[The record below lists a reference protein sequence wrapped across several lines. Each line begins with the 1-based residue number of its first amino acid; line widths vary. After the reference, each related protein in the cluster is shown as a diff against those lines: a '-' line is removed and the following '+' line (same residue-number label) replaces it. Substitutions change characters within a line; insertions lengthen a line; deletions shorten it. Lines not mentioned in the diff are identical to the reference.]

1 MDTKKKIFATAQQ
14 KNRSD
19 GSLVELA
26 YDDVIRVLP
35 SASSG
40 VASSDSY
47 HLLEG
52 QSVTA
57 FSCPDPKCISGT
69 PPLMTS
75 GLLAIEVQKPTEI
88 VASMPGGPACLVAGA
103 NGSQISIP
111 IFDASIGT
119 GKTLCEALS
128 WYRTRVGR
136 GVAFHVYEITDAP
149 GELAQLQSK
158 HIAIP
163 IPSMES
169 LSVAAIASAE
179 DEDEAETVS
188 TRSIA

>member
-1 MDTKKKIFATAQQ
+1 MDTKKMIFSTAQQ

-47 HLLEG
+47 HVLEG

-69 PPLMTS
+69 PPLKA
-75 GLLAIEVQKPTEI
+75 GGPLAIEVQKPTEI
-88 VASMPGGPACLVAGA
+88 VAPMPGGPACLVAGA
-103 NGSQISIP
+103 NGSRISIP

-119 GKTLCEALS
+119 GKTLCDALS
-128 WYRTRVGR
+128 WYRTRVGM

-149 GELAQLQSK
+149 SELSQLQSK

-169 LSVAAIASAE
+169 LSVAAVASAE
-179 DEDEAETVS
+179 EEEAETVS
-188 TRSIA
+188 TRSMA

>member
-1 MDTKKKIFATAQQ
+1 MDTKKIFSTAQQ

-19 GSLVELA
+19 GSLVELT

-35 SASSG
+35 SPSSS
-40 VASSDSY
+40 VASSDSF

-57 FSCPDPKCISGT
+57 FSCPDPKCLSGT
-69 PPLMTS
+69 PPLKAGSPLT
-75 GLLAIEVQKPTEI
+75 IEVQKPTEI
-88 VASMPGGPACLVAGA
+88 VAPMPGGPECLVAGA

-111 IFDASIGT
+111 IFDASIGAD
-119 GKTLCEALS
+119 KALCDALS
-128 WYRTRVGR
+128 WYRKRVGR

-149 GELAQLQSK
+149 SELSQLQSK

-169 LSVAAIASAE
+169 LSVTVLVSAE
-179 DEDEAETVS
+179 DEEVETVS
-188 TRSIA
+188 TQSVA

>member
-1 MDTKKKIFATAQQ
+1 MDTKKKIFSTAQQ

-19 GSLVELA
+19 GSLVELT

-35 SASSG
+35 SQSCS

-52 QSVTA
+52 QSVIA
-57 FSCPDPKCISGT
+57 FSCTDPKCLSGT
-69 PPLMTS
+69 PPLKAGGPLT
-75 GLLAIEVQKPTEI
+75 IEVQKPTEVI
-88 VASMPGGPACLVAGA
+88 APMRGGPECLVAGS

-111 IFDASIGT
+111 IFDASIGAD
-119 GKTLCEALS
+119 KALCNALS
-128 WYRTRVGR
+128 WYRKRVGR

-149 GELAQLQSK
+149 GELSQLQSK

-169 LSVAAIASAE
+169 LSVTVLVSAE
-179 DEDEAETVS
+179 EDDVETVS
-188 TRSIA
+188 TQSVG

>member
-1 MDTKKKIFATAQQ
+1 MDTKKKIFSTAQQ
-14 KNRSD
+14 KNHND

-40 VASSDSY
+40 AASSDSH

-57 FSCPDPKCISGT
+57 FSCTDPKCISGT
-69 PPLMTS
+69 PPLKAGDPLT
-75 GLLAIEVQKPTEI
+75 IEVQKPTEI
-88 VASMPGGPACLVAGA
+88 IVPMPGGPACLLAGA

-119 GKTLCEALS
+119 GKALCDALT

-149 GELAQLQSK
+149 SELSQLQSK

-179 DEDEAETVS
+179 EEEDETVS
-188 TRSIA
+188 TQSVA

>member
-1 MDTKKKIFATAQQ
+1 MDTKKKIFSTAQQ
-14 KNRSD
+14 KIRSD
-19 GSLVELA
+19 GSLIELA

-35 SASSG
+35 SAGSG

-47 HLLEG
+47 HVLEG

-69 PPLMTS
+69 PPLKAG
-75 GLLAIEVQKPTEI
+75 GLLAIEVQKPTAI
-88 VASMPGGPACLVAGA
+88 VPTMPGGPACLVAGA

-119 GKTLCEALS
+119 GKTLCDALS
-128 WYRTRVGR
+128 WYRTRVGM
-136 GVAFHVYEITDAP
+136 GVAFHVYEITDTP
-149 GELAQLQSK
+149 SELSQLQSK

-163 IPSMES
+163 IPSLES
-169 LSVAAIASAE
+169 LSVAAITSAE
-179 DEDEAETVS
+179 EEEAETVS
-188 TRSIA
+188 TRSMA

>member
-1 MDTKKKIFATAQQ
+1 MSTKKIFSTAQQ

-40 VASSDSY
+40 VASSDGY
-47 HLLEG
+47 HVLEG

-69 PPLMTS
+69 PPLKAC

-111 IFDASIGT
+111 IFDAAIGT
-119 GKTLCEALS
+119 DKTLCDALS
-128 WYRTRVGR
+128 WYRTRVGKA
-136 GVAFHVYEITDAP
+136 VAFHVYQITGAP
-149 GELAQLQSK
+149 SELSQLQSK

-163 IPSMES
+163 IPSMEA

-179 DEDEAETVS
+179 EEEAETVS
-188 TRSIA
+188 TRSMS